1 MSLRVELRLPHGEV
15 LVRIGSRTGP
25 FLPAGSVDFRVSEL
39 LFVQLPNNNYRGKS
53 FEDAALVDPVL
64 RALPLWNTPNKN
76 RGDQKGQACC
86 VATFGRGGG
95 GVGEAMPVLTC
106 HE

>member
-1 MSLRVELRLPHGEV
+1 MSLGVELQLPHGEV
-15 LVRIGSRTGP
+15 LVRVLWTFESQNYCS
-25 FLPAGSVDFRVSEL
+25 FSF
-39 LFVQLPNNNYRGKS
+39 PNNNYRGKP

-86 VATFGRGGG
+86 VATFGRGG
-95 GVGEAMPVLTC
+95 VGEAMPVLTC